1 MISLLADLG
10 IELLIKLPLYVI
22 PALLA
27 FAFARWCAK
36 RKIGKL
42 LCSLA
47 LAALG
52 IAAVYGLLRA
62 AGVILYPDD
71 KFGLSMFMYGSSSR
85 DEGVRLAVPCLLAL
99 AAGLLGLRNGQSG
112 AQDSAAE

>member
-10 IELLIKLPLYVI
+10 IELLIKLPLSII

-36 RKIGKL
+36 WKIGRLFCL
-42 LCSLA
+42 LFLT
-47 LAALG
+47 ALG
-52 IAAVYGLLRA
+52 AAAVYGLLRA

-71 KFGLSMFMYGSSSR
+71 KFGLSMYMYGSSNR

-99 AAGLLGLRNGQSG
+99 AAALLGSWKQLVPHR
-112 AQDSAAE
+112 EK